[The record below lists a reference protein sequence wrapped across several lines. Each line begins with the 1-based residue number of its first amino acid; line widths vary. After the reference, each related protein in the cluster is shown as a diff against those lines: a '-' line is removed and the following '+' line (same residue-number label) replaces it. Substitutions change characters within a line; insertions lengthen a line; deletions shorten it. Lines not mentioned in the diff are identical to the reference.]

1 MLTRRE
7 LLKLG
12 VYTAAAS
19 YFPRNTFSAG
29 SSSPKKILILGG
41 TGFLG
46 PPIVERAIARGH
58 TVTLFNRG
66 KTGADLFP
74 GVEKIHGDREKG
86 DLSGLTNDR
95 RWDAV
100 VDVWANDPAIVG
112 PIANLLAKRT
122 SYYHFVSSI
131 SVYADYSKV
140 GIDETGP
147 TRLERPGYGGNKAK
161 SEKALTDLLG
171 DRVGICR
178 PCAIMGPGDTS
189 LSYHYWLSH
198 LLKDQEI
205 VAPGTGDDCFAQYID
220 VRDVAN
226 WIVDCVEQ
234 SRGGIYNTVS
244 EPLPFR
250 AFLGES
256 SSAIGGKAKLVWIDS
271 DFLRNDQHVK
281 TFDNLPYWNP
291 DRPGFERIS
300 STKARTAGFVRVRC
314 AKPRRTPGHRIKKL
328 CRQIWFIRRSN
339 TVSNGASHPNASV
352 KSWLPGSKKRPA
364 IPDHAAPGQGSYSS
378 RYQRTSFRL
387 SFRNGATGTVPGMI
401 RYGQLL

>member
-1 MLTRRE
+1 MLTRRKFTR
-7 LLKLG
+7 LAACTL
-12 VYTAAAS
+12 AAAHFRPS
-19 YFPRNTFSAG
+19 VIASNPPPAR
-29 SSSPKKILILGG
+29 KKILILGG

-46 PPIVERAIARGH
+46 PPTVERALARGH
-58 TVTLFNRG
+58 IVTLFNRG
-66 KTGADLFP
+66 KTAADLFP
-74 GVEKIHGDREKG
+74 DLEKIHGDREKG

-100 VDVWANDPAIVG
+100 VDVWANDPAIVA

-122 SYYHFVSSI
+122 SYYHFVSSMA
-131 SVYADYSKV
+131 VYADYSKV
-140 GIDETGP
+140 GIDETAP

-161 SEKALTDLLG
+161 SEKSLTDLLG
-171 DRVGICR
+171 DRVAICR
-178 PCAIMGPGDTS
+178 PCAIMGPGHTS

-256 SSAIGGKAKLVWIDS
+256 S
-271 DFLRNDQHVK
+271 
-281 TFDNLPYWNP
+281 
-291 DRPGFERIS
+291 
-300 STKARTAGFVRVRC
+300 
-314 AKPRRTPGHRIKKL
+314 
-328 CRQIWFIRRSN
+328 
-339 TVSNGASHPNASV
+339 
-352 KSWLPGSKKRPA
+352 
-364 IPDHAAPGQGSYSS
+364 
-378 RYQRTSFRL
+378 
-387 SFRNGATGTVPGMI
+387 
-401 RYGQLL
+401 

>member
-12 VYTAAAS
+12 AYTFAAS
-19 YFPRNTFSAG
+19 QLPARGAA
-29 SSSPKKILILGG
+29 SPSKKILILGG

-46 PPIVERAIARGH
+46 PPLVERALARGH

-66 KTGADLFP
+66 KKSGDLFP
-74 GVEKIHGDREKG
+74 SVEKIHGDREKG

-100 VDVWANDPAIVG
+100 IDVWANDPAIVT
-112 PIANLLAKRT
+112 PMANLLAKRT

-131 SVYADYSKV
+131 AVYADYAQI
-140 GIDETGP
+140 GIEETAT
-147 TRLERPGYGGNKAK
+147 TRIDRTGYGGNKAK

-178 PCAIMGPGDTS
+178 PCAIMGPRDES

-198 LLKDQEI
+198 LIKDQEI
-205 VAPGTGDDCFAQYID
+205 VAPGTGDDCFAQSVD

-226 WIVDCVEQ
+226 WIVECVEQ

-244 EPLPFR
+244 QPLPFR
-250 AFLGES
+250 AFLEGS
-256 SSAIGGKAKLVWIDS
+256 SKAIGGKAKPVWIDS
-271 DFLRNDQHVK
+271 DFLRNEQQVK

-291 DRPGFERIS
+291 DRPGFEQIS
-300 STKARTAGFVRVRC
+300 SAKARAAGFKTRPLGET
-314 AKPRRTPGHRIKKL
+314 AKDAWNWYGKIVAPDLIYPQKQFGFEWGISPEREREILAAWKQRRANH
-328 CRQIWFIRRSN
+328 S
-339 TVSNGASHPNASV
+339 
-352 KSWLPGSKKRPA
+352 
-364 IPDHAAPGQGSYSS
+364 
-378 RYQRTSFRL
+378 
-387 SFRNGATGTVPGMI
+387 
-401 RYGQLL
+401 